1 MAYASE
7 KLQTNDPSASEQW
20 AFFNDGSFTSEE
32 VTKYPVYSDPFGQ
45 PSENAELL
53 GTLVEVKKR
62 QAVSGVDIN
71 LKQAWET
78 YGNGSHDTIVA
89 MIDTGIDASHEDLK
103 DTLWVNTDE
112 IRKTASTMTETA
124 TWMIVMGGIS
134 TIITIRSSP
143 GMRTATEPTGPGR
156 SVPGQ
161 ETGSESRES
170 FREPA
175 FG

>member
-1 MAYASE
+1 MEREKRIFMDQNDYGKRKAVCRHAAGFMAAVMLAAAGQPSMAYASE

-103 DTLWVNTDE
+103 DTLWGN
-112 IRKTASTMTETA
+112 KHKN
-124 TWMIVMGGIS
+124 GGN
-134 TIITIRSSP
+134 P
-143 GMRTATEPTGPGR
+143 
-156 SVPGQ
+156 
-161 ETGSESRES
+161 
-170 FREPA
+170 
-175 FG
+175 